1 MRAIRHYLSATS
13 SNALKSQQNLTTFPV
28 AIVKHFFEMCTAEAL
43 LIGHIAYVSLH
54 VRGTM
59 TKYKIHDV
67 ILSAFF
73 YIAEGAFAGI
83 VKGV

>member
-1 MRAIRHYLSATS
+1 
-13 SNALKSQQNLTTFPV
+13 
-28 AIVKHFFEMCTAEAL
+28 MCPAEAF
-43 LIGHIAYVSLH
+43 LIGHVAYISLH

-73 YIAEGAFAGI
+73 YIAEGTFAGI
-83 VKGV
+83 VKGI